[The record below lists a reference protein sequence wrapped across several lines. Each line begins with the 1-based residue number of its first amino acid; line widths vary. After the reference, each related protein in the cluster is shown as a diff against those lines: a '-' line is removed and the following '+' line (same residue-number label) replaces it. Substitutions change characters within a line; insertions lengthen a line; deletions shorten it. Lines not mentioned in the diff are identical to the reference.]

1 MFEFGHTLGCILS
14 ITCKNKAPKSPQ
26 LQACKKVNK
35 NFELKTRQRER
46 KKRKSTPH
54 ATGGYASVVAA
65 DGIDPTPTQP
75 AKAVSH
81 Y

>member
-46 KKRKSTPH
+46 KKERREK
-54 ATGGYASVVAA
+54 AR
-65 DGIDPTPTQP
+65 PTPLAATRP
-75 AKAVSH
+75 
-81 Y
+81 